1 MSRGK
6 PSIKIAFRPSLE
18 ISLLAKANCASR
30 TACSLCLKP
39 PSRLALISLALV
51 SYDIILILLP
61 LIILIF
67 PLLLVYAKSLEN
79 LMTVLIDSRKAT
91 VGDWLVQK
99 VKIQNKLIKPYWE
112 GLSEEEVKL
121 LASSRKKI
129 KIKQGI
135 PFVPG
140 FLIAL
145 ILFIFFK
152 DYFSFL
158 ALW

>member
-1 MSRGK
+1 
-6 PSIKIAFRPSLE
+6 
-18 ISLLAKANCASR
+18 
-30 TACSLCLKP
+30 
-39 PSRLALISLALV
+39 
-51 SYDIILILLP
+51 
-61 LIILIF
+61 
-67 PLLLVYAKSLEN
+67 
-79 LMTVLIDSRKAT
+79 MTVLIDSRKAT